1 MQLISE
7 QGDWKLWYDTI
18 VKNKKI
24 YITHFH
30 NNYYTQDYDDPI
42 NRDVIVLNNICAYC
56 RGIPPERFLGIK
68 TIGNLNLGN
77 T

>member
-1 MQLISE
+1 MLLISE
-7 QGDWKLWYDTI
+7 QGDWKLWWDNVI
-18 VKNKKI
+18 KNKF

-30 NNYYTQDYDDPI
+30 ENYQYEAVDKEAP
-42 NRDVIVLNNICAYC
+42 RDVIVLNNICAYC

-68 TIGNLNLGN
+68 AIGNLKLGP